1 MRNEIDSQ
9 DAKKDDVVNDNWKS
23 SKNFK
28 KGEQYLKMAYSK
40 PLNKDMHTET
50 KKKNERIGN
59 RLTIA
64 FMWHIF
70 TFFII

>member
-9 DAKKDDVVNDNWKS
+9 NAKTDVVNDNWKS

-40 PLNKDMHTET
+40 PLY
-50 KKKNERIGN
+50 
-59 RLTIA
+59 
-64 FMWHIF
+64 
-70 TFFII
+70 